1 VQDLSW
7 AEIAGSLAIWR
18 ESHNSYLGAET
29 FNTFKQFKTFKSFQS
44 FEMHNS
50 ESEGA
55 RLSLESALLPIS
67 KRYLATR
74 LT

>member
-18 ESHNSYLGAET
+18 ESDNTYLGQRP

-50 ESEGA
+50 ECEGA
-55 RLSLESALLPIS
+55 RLSLDSVLFFIS
-67 KRYLATR
+67 KRYSTTT